1 MSGSRSTASQVSG
14 ETSDPEKKQI
24 RKIERRVWHLVL
36 LAILVILYLTL
47 SLIFIQFFDFLE
59 GSHDDIF
66 TGNSFKFSIFLSGL
80 VLLFCAYMI
89 IYHRRLVQLTRDLIR
104 QKESRMQLSE
114 DLQTLGALF
123 DVSHS
128 INSQHRL
135 SDILST
141 ITKEMLSC
149 FHADHS
155 SIMLL
160 DKRTRMLKTMIST
173 GKRAE
178 TAEDALV
185 PLGTSI
191 AGQVVKS
198 GEPLLLQGRVNPAE
212 FPGFHKKDKTI
223 SSALCVPLK
232 IGNSSIGVLNVN
244 LLDGRRTFSET
255 DLRLISIF
263 ANNAAVAINNSLL
276 LKEKVKRLQIQTVAE
291 RLHSPAIIREM
302 VKQSNG
308 GTGSRQI
315 REKLKM
321 SILFADIR
329 GFSSMVNTT
338 DLEEVT
344 DFLDNFYS
352 DMDAAVSKNG
362 GNTDKFIGDEVMAF
376 FGAPNILDNSA
387 ESCAKTAKEMIT
399 SFNRLKARFS
409 QKASFFNHLGVGV
422 GINIGDV
429 FVGQV
434 GSSKRFDY
442 TVIGQSV
449 NLARRLC
456 ESAEPGQILTTA
468 ETVHMLNGTVASSFM
483 ATMSFKG
490 ISGTTE
496 VYRID

>member
-1 MSGSRSTASQVSG
+1 MTVANTTAPQEYGVPSEVD
-14 ETSDPEKKQI
+14 EKQI
-24 RKIERRVWHLVL
+24 RKIEKRVWHLVL
-36 LAILVILYLTL
+36 LDILVILYLTL

-59 GSHDDIF
+59 GSRVEIF
-66 TGNSFKFSIFLSGL
+66 TGNAFKFSIFLSAL

-89 IYHRRLVQLTRDLIR
+89 IYHRRLVQLTRDLVEQR
-104 QKESRMQLSE
+104 ESRQQLGK
-114 DLQTLGALF
+114 DLKTLGALF
-123 DVSHS
+123 DVSFS
-128 INSQHRL
+128 INSQDRL
-135 SDILST
+135 GDILST
-141 ITKEMLSC
+141 ITNEMLSC
-149 FHADHS
+149 FDADHS

-160 DKRTRMLKTMIST
+160 DKRTRALRTMIST
-173 GKRAE
+173 GKQAE
-178 TAEDALV
+178 SAQDALV

-198 GEPLLLQGRVNPAE
+198 GKPMLLQGQVNPAE
-212 FPGFHKKDKTI
+212 FPGFQKKEKTI

-232 IGNSSIGVLNVN
+232 IGQSSMGVLNVN
-244 LLDGRRTFSET
+244 LLDGRRTFSDS
-255 DLRLISIF
+255 DLQLISIF

-302 VKQSNG
+302 VKKSNG
-308 GTGSRQI
+308 DVEHRQV
-315 REKLKM
+315 REKLKV

-352 DMDAAVSKNG
+352 EMDSAVSKNG

-387 ESCAKTAKEMIT
+387 ESCAKTAKEMII

-409 QKASFFNHLGVGV
+409 DKTSFFSNLGIGI
-422 GINIGDV
+422 GINIGNV

-434 GSSKRFDY
+434 GSSRRFDY

-468 ETVHMLNGTVASSFM
+468 DTVHMLNGIVASSFM
-483 ATMSFKG
+483 ATMTFKG
-490 ISGTTE
+490 IAETTE
-496 VYRID
+496 VYCID